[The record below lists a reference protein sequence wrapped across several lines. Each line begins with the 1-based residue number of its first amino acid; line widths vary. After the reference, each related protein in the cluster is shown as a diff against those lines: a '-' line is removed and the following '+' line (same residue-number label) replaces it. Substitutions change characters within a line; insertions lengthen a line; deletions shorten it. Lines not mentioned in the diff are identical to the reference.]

1 MIEIQEVHREARSA
15 PQEEF
20 GSKINQTDNIM
31 ITKEGFIS
39 LALVQLPGISLAI
52 FGIGKALANHKMT
65 ILAVKD
71 ILRY

>member
-1 MIEIQEVHREARSA
+1 
-15 PQEEF
+15 
-20 GSKINQTDNIM
+20 M
-31 ITKEGFIS
+31 ITKEGLVS